1 MKPYLFLLILIV
13 SLPDITYAATEY
25 ATFESFYKET
35 ASIGWTIAAVA
46 ALIAGAVIFFTGG
59 TASPVVVAIGSWL
72 GGMMGL
78 SGAAAT
84 NAGLALLGG
93 GSIASGGLG
102 IAGGT
107 ALLTAALSFGTE
119 VVVDYTIGKTYSE
132 YQYSSLAAQSKDL
145 VTLPMPI
152 NDSGPAAYDDA
163 IELLGDIDEDL
174 PANANSNQRLIRRA
188 INRIE
193 TNTESLDK
201 DESSKN
207 ESLLALL
214 YFVSNDYVSAK
225 KHADIAVMRA
235 RYAGIRRT
243 LPAFIYATS
252 SLYEEKYDFKK
263 VTKDYFRYSV
273 LAEPDNPLIPLLF
286 AIYLDRINLRFNDG
300 FLDETSLIQVFNI
313 MTSPSIEDFR
323 VENYAILLARY
334 FVLLKIDQQTI
345 SFLVDTT
352 NDNIKNNPETL
363 ITVTDS
369 LHRYNRLI
377 NDANNIM
384 GNYLSLELDDESKIK
399 VYELNLLL
407 VNYIKDKTRLASLV
421 DELKQYQDKP
431 PQADGGNWH
440 LYIVLVILII
450 VGLFV
455 AKNAPGKP

>member
-1 MKPYLFLLILIV
+1 M
-13 SLPDITYAATEY
+13 
-25 ATFESFYKET
+25 
-35 ASIGWTIAAVA
+35 
-46 ALIAGAVIFFTGG
+46 
-59 TASPVVVAIGSWL
+59 
-72 GGMMGL
+72 
-78 SGAAAT
+78 
-84 NAGLALLGG
+84 
-93 GSIASGGLG
+93 
-102 IAGGT
+102 
-107 ALLTAALSFGTE
+107 
-119 VVVDYTIGKTYSE
+119 
-132 YQYSSLAAQSKDL
+132 
-145 VTLPMPI
+145 
-152 NDSGPAAYDDA
+152 
-163 IELLGDIDEDL
+163 
-174 PANANSNQRLIRRA
+174 
-188 INRIE
+188 
-193 TNTESLDK
+193 DK

-214 YFVSNDYVSAK
+214 YFISNDYVDAK

-252 SLYEEKYDFKK
+252 SLYEEEFDSTSITKY
-263 VTKDYFRYSV
+263 YFGYSV

-300 FLDETSLIQVFNI
+300 FLDESSLIQVFNI
-313 MTSPSIEDFR
+313 MASPSIEDFR

-345 SFLVDTT
+345 SFLADAA
-352 NDNIKNNPETL
+352 NDNIKNNPKTL

-384 GNYLSLELDDESKIK
+384 SNYLSLELDDESKVK

-431 PQADGGNWH
+431 PHADGGNWYS
-440 LYIVLVILII
+440 YIVLVILII
-450 VGLFV
+450 VGLFI
-455 AKNAPGKP
+455 ARSAHNKRQRCM